1 MGRWRSSHYNTS
13 LKFIKEKPQKSVVD
27 VCTKQIMT
35 KKMKVIIFILHVI
48 LQLSLKQLALK
59 KRPIIKVSINWLS
72 CGFFSTN
79 F

>member
-1 MGRWRSSHYNTS
+1 MYAQSKLY
-13 LKFIKEKPQKSVVD
+13 IKK
-27 VCTKQIMT
+27 T
-35 KKMKVIIFILHVI
+35 KVIEFILHVI